1 MKPLKIAL
9 IIDQFDSRAGGAE
22 RYTGNLAGG
31 LAREG
36 HEVHVFCRRGTPSSN
51 GIVVHVIPTIK
62 HPKFLR
68 LLTFVRGV
76 KKHVKKEDF
85 DIIHGLVHN
94 PGVTVLNSHT
104 GIEQSWFEGDD
115 RSRESRAA
123 LLWGRIMRF
132 LSPRRHLIL
141 SLQRQQYRD
150 PGVRAI
156 ISHSDKIKN
165 DIVRF
170 HGVDADRIEVI
181 YNGLDIKRFNPDIRK
196 QYREPTRKK
205 LGLAEDEIMILTV
218 TNNYRLK
225 GIYPAIR
232 MLPALARRTDKPF
245 RLVIAGRDD
254 AGPYIKEAERL
265 GVSDRVVF
273 LNFVEDITPLYAAAD
288 IFMLLT
294 FYDTCA
300 NVNVEAIASGLPV
313 VTTKDA
319 GSHVFVQSRD
329 MGWIIDDPRDREAVA
344 EALSHYFGSHAR
356 ENAYAISKKI
366 YTRFTSTENIR
377 KIQEVYRRVI
387 SDQRK

>member
-1 MKPLKIAL
+1 MKKLKIAL
-9 IIDQFDSRAGGAE
+9 IIDQFDPRSGGAE
-22 RYTGNLAGG
+22 RYTGNLAAG

-36 HEVHVFCRRGTPSSN
+36 HDVHVFCRHGRPSQN
-51 GIVVHVIPTIK
+51 GIAVHVIPTIK
-62 HPKFLR
+62 YPKYLR

-76 KKHVKKEDF
+76 KKHVRKEDF

-104 GIEQSWFEGDD
+104 GIEQSWFAGDD
-115 RSRESRAA
+115 RSRESAAA
-123 LLWGRIMRF
+123 LLWGRIVRF
-132 LSPRRHLIL
+132 FSPRRHLIL

-165 DIVRF
+165 DIMRY
-170 HGVDADRIEVI
+170 HGVKGDRIEVI
-181 YNGLDIKRFNPDIRK
+181 YNGLDIRQFNPGNRAM
-196 QYREPTRKK
+196 YRESTRKK
-205 LGLAEDEIMILTV
+205 LGLTEDEIMILTV

-225 GIYPAIR
+225 GIFPAIR
-232 MLPALARRTDKPF
+232 MLPALARRVDKPF
-245 RLVIAGRDD
+245 RLIIAGRDD
-254 AGPYIKEAERL
+254 AGPYQEEAERL

-273 LNFVEDITPLYAAAD
+273 MNFVEDITPLYAAAD

-319 GSHVFVQSRD
+319 GSHVFVKSRD
-329 MGWIIDDPRDREAVA
+329 MGWVVDDPRDHEAVSEAVSYYFTREARA
-344 EALSHYFGSHAR
+344 K
-356 ENAYAISKKI
+356 AYAVSEKL
-366 YTRFTSTENIR
+366 YTRFSSSENIR

-387 SDQRK
+387 SGQQG